1 MKSKNSLLKIELLF
15 NVITILKIYPT
26 IRLMDLPSEHYDRT
40 VHSLSSSNLQQ
51 KKKNIQF
58 EDHLVIYKC

>member
-40 VHSLSSSNLQQ
+40 VHTLYHHQICN
-51 KKKNIQF
+51 KKKTFNLETI
-58 EDHLVIYKC
+58 